1 MTASPQTVRAAA
13 AALGDAAPPM
23 VDGEPV
29 FAEPWEGRAYGLA
42 LNLIERRGLPWEAF
56 RRRLIEAIAES
67 TDRPYFESWV
77 IALERLAATTGVTT
91 DDLHHERVESA
102 AYHYAQDGVPIE
114 VTPLAMA
121 AEVLRSV
128 LGEPFGDQAHAQTE
142 LYRLSSPGLD
152 NAVDDAAGFG
162 VRAFDSAGA
171 IVADVGLAGDV
182 WRAARDR
189 LLAFVG

>member
-1 MTASPQTVRAAA
+1 MTASPETVRAAA
-13 AALGDAAPPM
+13 AALGEAAPPM

-42 LNLIERRGLPWEAF
+42 LDLVERRGLPWEAF
-56 RRRLIEAIAES
+56 RSRLIEAIAES
-67 TDRPYFESWV
+67 ADRPYFESWV

-102 AYHYAQDGVPIE
+102 AYHYVQDGVPIE

-121 AEVLRSV
+121 ADELRSA
-128 LGEPFGDQAHAQTE
+128 LDEPFGDEGHAQTE
-142 LYRLSSPGLD
+142 MYRLAPAG
-152 NAVDDAAGFG
+152 VDDAADFG
-162 VRAFDSAGA
+162 VRAFDSTGV
-171 IVADVGLAGDV
+171 IVTDMRFEADR

-189 LLAFVG
+189 LLAFAG